1 MKNSLES
8 CYGCNNFYIT
18 HKPERPYGCRAFGFI
33 SKNMP
38 STQVFSSSGTQCAYR
53 EKRVLKEKNV

>member
-1 MKNSLES
+1 MKNKINS

-18 HKPERPYGCRAFGFI
+18 YKSERPYGCKAFGFI

-38 STQVFSSSGTQCAYR
+38 STQVFISSGTQCAYR
-53 EKRVLKEKNV
+53 KERIFKDKNV